1 MAGLEGLPAQVSGKP
16 LLFVGNH
23 QVLALELALLVG
35 QVYREQGVLMRG
47 LAHPLLF
54 SSQDFAAAP
63 GPFPP
68 TRSASR
74 APTER

>member
-1 MAGLEGLPAQVSGKP
+1 
-16 LLFVGNH
+16 
-23 QVLALELALLVG
+23 VG